1 MTDKSDRKRLE
12 AEVHTTDLKES
23 QLNEDFIDNLKQY
36 GPWVLVAVLTVI
48 AARLWMARTAQD
60 AIIKRDTAWYELL
73 TTTEP
78 ASLED
83 VALAW
88 TEVDAVSSIARLQAG
103 STLLRSIAAAPDMA
117 EADRTEALNAA
128 TAAFNQVLAADD
140 GARGTTVIA
149 VNAMNGLAA
158 VAESK
163 GDAETARSWYA
174 KSESRAAGWLEPLA
188 EQARRRA
195 QSADAASQ
203 ASARPERASLPTAT
217 GGPLTPFPAP
227 PTLQLRDDVDPKR
240 APVIPA
246 ETNPLGLPIGET
258 AETTAED
265 TPAPDTP

>member
-36 GPWVLVAVLTVI
+36 GPWILVAVLSVI
-48 AARLWMARTAQD
+48 AVRLWMSRTAQD

-83 VALAW
+83 VALTW
-88 TEVDAVSSIARLQAG
+88 SDVDSVSSIARLQAG
-103 STLLRSIAAAPDMA
+103 STLLRSIAAEPDMA

-128 TAAFNQVLAADD
+128 TAAFSQVLTADD
-140 GARGTTVIA
+140 GARATTVIA
-149 VNAMNGLAA
+149 VTAMNGLAA

-195 QSADAASQ
+195 ESADAASQ
-203 ASARPERASLPTAT
+203 ATSRPKRGSPPSAA
-217 GGPLTPFPAP
+217 GGLVTPFLGP
-227 PTLQLRDDVDPKR
+227 PTLQTRDDVDPKR
-240 APVIPA
+240 PPVIPVETAA
-246 ETNPLGLPIGET
+246 ETV